1 MVSVGPGSVRTD
13 LRDALVGVVLSV
25 LAELVTV
32 EAAMVDTGAAFVELD
47 AAAALDMAGLS

>member
-1 MVSVGPGSVRTD
+1 VVSVGPGSVRTD